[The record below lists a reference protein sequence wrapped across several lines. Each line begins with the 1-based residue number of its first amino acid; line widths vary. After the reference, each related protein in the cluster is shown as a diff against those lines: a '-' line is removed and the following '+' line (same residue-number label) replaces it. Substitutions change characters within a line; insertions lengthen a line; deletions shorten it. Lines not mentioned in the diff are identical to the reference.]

1 MWDNYRYVIIL
12 GGALLLLYFFLF
24 SCSTRGYG
32 YMGHDGYR
40 SGPVIWYG
48 GGTGHYYPS
57 QTVRTGS
64 PGGPSTRGGGISGG
78 K

>member
-1 MWDNYRYVIIL
+1 MWEHNRSVIIL
-12 GGALLLLYFFLF
+12 VVVLVVLYLGLF
-24 SCSTRGYG
+24 ACSFRGYG
-32 YMGHDGYR
+32 YMGHNGYH
-40 SGPVIWYG
+40 SGPAIWYG